1 MKNDSQQTA
10 QGSAIPTPE
19 ELKGKSL
26 GAVTTQVGNL
36 ASSEGVIPS
45 PDSAS
50 NKSALDDTNKYGALV
65 HSYIREYISAADRKA
80 SFVFTI
86 GAALL
91 VYLYEKGIVVSWLK
105 SPNTWALGEIL
116 AFIAISGLSLSCM
129 LAVAVVFPKLKGSR
143 RGFIFWESI
152 AEFESASS
160 FSDAAQQLSGTSL
173 ANELLKH
180 VYEIAHVCKEKY
192 RILNWSLRIG
202 AIGAISTILYLMKG

>member
-1 MKNDSQQTA
+1 MENNSQQTA
-10 QGSAIPTPE
+10 HGSAIPTPT
-19 ELKGKSL
+19 ELKGKNL
-26 GAVTTQVGNL
+26 GTVTTQSDQSV
-36 ASSEGVIPS
+36 SSEAVIPS
-45 PDSAS
+45 PDSVS
-50 NKSALDDTNKYGALV
+50 NKTALDNTHKYGALV

-105 SPNTWALGEIL
+105 NPNTWVSGEIL
-116 AFIAISGLSLSCM
+116 AFIAISGLSVSCM

-152 AEFESASS
+152 AEFETASS
-160 FSDAAQQLSGTSL
+160 FSDAAQQLRGPSL
-173 ANELLKH
+173 TNELLKH

-202 AIGAISTILYLMKG
+202 AIGAISTILYLIKG